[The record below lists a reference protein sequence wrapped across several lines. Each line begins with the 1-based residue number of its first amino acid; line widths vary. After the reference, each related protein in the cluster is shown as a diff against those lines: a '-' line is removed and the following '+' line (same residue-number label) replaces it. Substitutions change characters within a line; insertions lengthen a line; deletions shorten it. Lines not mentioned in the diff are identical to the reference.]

1 MEEQKTKKT
10 LMMVMCIFGTVGIFV
25 NYIKLPTSLI
35 AVVRGSLG
43 AIFLFSMTKF
53 KKEKISI
60 KGIKTN
66 WKMLFFSGALIG
78 LNWIFLFE
86 AYKYTTVAIAT
97 LCSYLAPVFMML
109 ASHFILKEK
118 LSKINVIC
126 ISVALLGM
134 LFVSGVLESKELA
147 AGNFRGIFFGLMT
160 ALCYA
165 CVVFMNKFIKGVKAN
180 DMTIVQLAV
189 AALALLPYTL
199 ISGSVSNIEFD
210 FVSIIFLLIIS
221 TLHTG
226 YSYAVYFECVGKLK
240 TQTVAIYSYIDPI
253 VAIVFSAIILK
264 QRMTFLSMV
273 GAVLILG
280 STLFSEL
287 MEKKRKI

>member
-1 MEEQKTKKT
+1 MEDRKTKSI
-10 LMMVMCIFGTVGIFV
+10 LIMVMCIFGTVGIFV

-43 AIFLFSMTKF
+43 ATFLFAMIKF
-53 KKEKISI
+53 RKEKISFESI
-60 KGIKTN
+60 KVN
-66 WKMLFFSGALIG
+66 WKILFFSGTLIG

-118 LSKINVIC
+118 LNKINIIC
-126 ISVALLGM
+126 ISIALLGM
-134 LFVSGVLESKELA
+134 FFVSGVLESKEFT
-147 AGNFRGIFFGLMT
+147 AGNFRGILFGLMT
-160 ALCYA
+160 AVCYA
-165 CVVFMNKFIKGVKAN
+165 FAVFINKSVKGVKPN

-189 AALALLPYTL
+189 AALILLPYIL
-199 ISGSVSNIEFD
+199 ISKTVSNIEFD
-210 FVSIIFLLIIS
+210 LRSVIFLLIIS
-221 TLHTG
+221 ILHTG
-226 YSYAVYFECVGKLK
+226 FSYAVYFDCVSKLK
-240 TQTVAIYSYIDPI
+240 TQTVAIYSYLDPI

-264 QRMTFLSMV
+264 QRMNFLSII

-287 MEKKRKI
+287 MEKKKKI

>member
-1 MEEQKTKKT
+1 MEEQKTKRT
-10 LMMVMCIFGTVGIFV
+10 LIMVMCIFGTVGIFV

-35 AVVRGSLG
+35 AFVRGSLG
-43 AIFLFSMTKF
+43 ATFLFAMTKF
-53 KKEKISI
+53 KKEKVSF
-60 KGIKTN
+60 KGIKVN
-66 WKMLFFSGALIG
+66 WKMIFLSGTLIG

-126 ISVALLGM
+126 ISIALLGM

-147 AGNFRGIFFGLMT
+147 AGNFRGILFGLMT
-160 ALCYA
+160 AVCYA
-165 CVVFMNKFIKGVKAN
+165 FAVFISKFVKGIKPN
-180 DMTIVQLAV
+180 DMTIIQLTV
-189 AALALLPYTL
+189 AAIVLFPYIL
-199 ISGSVSNIEFD
+199 ISKNVSNIEFD
-210 FVSIIFLLIIS
+210 LRSILFLLVIS

-226 YSYAVYFECVGKLK
+226 YSYAVYFDCVSKLK
-240 TQTVAIYSYIDPI
+240 TQTVAIYSYLDPI

-264 QRMTFLSMV
+264 QGMSFLSIV

-287 MEKKRKI
+287 IEKQKK

>member
-1 MEEQKTKKT
+1 MEEQKTKQT

-43 AIFLFSMTKF
+43 AVFLFAMTKF
-53 KKEKISI
+53 KKEKISFR
-60 KGIKTN
+60 GIKSN
-66 WKMLFFSGALIG
+66 GKMLFLSGTLIG

-118 LSKINVIC
+118 LSKINVLC

-134 LFVSGVLESKELA
+134 VFVSGVLESKELA
-147 AGNFRGIFFGLMT
+147 VGNFKGILLGLMT
-160 ALCYA
+160 AVCYA
-165 CVVFMNKFIKGVKAN
+165 FAVFINKSVKGIKPN
-180 DMTIVQLAV
+180 DMTIIQLAV
-189 AALALLPYTL
+189 AALALLPYIL
-199 ISGSVSNIEFD
+199 LSKSSLNIEFD
-210 FVSIIFLLIIS
+210 LRSIVFLLIIS

-226 YSYAVYFECVGKLK
+226 YSYAVYFECVSKLK

-253 VAIVFSAIILK
+253 VAIIFSAIILK
-264 QRMTFLSMV
+264 QRMSFLSMI

-287 MEKKRKI
+287 MEKKKKI

>member
-1 MEEQKTKKT
+1 MEEQKTKQT

-43 AIFLFSMTKF
+43 AVFLFAMTKF
-53 KKEKISI
+53 KKEKISFR
-60 KGIKTN
+60 GIKSN
-66 WKMLFFSGALIG
+66 GKMLFLSGTLIG

-118 LSKINVIC
+118 LSKINVLC

-134 LFVSGVLESKELA
+134 VFVSGVLESKELA
-147 AGNFRGIFFGLMT
+147 VGNFKGILLGLMT
-160 ALCYA
+160 AVCYA
-165 CVVFMNKFIKGVKAN
+165 FAVFINKSVKGIKPN
-180 DMTIVQLAV
+180 DMTIIQLAV
-189 AALALLPYTL
+189 AALALLPYIL
-199 ISGSVSNIEFD
+199 LSKSSLNIEFD
-210 FVSIIFLLIIS
+210 LRSIVFLLIIS

-226 YSYAVYFECVGKLK
+226 YSYAVYFECVSKLK

-253 VAIVFSAIILK
+253 VAIIFSAIILK
-264 QRMTFLSMV
+264 QRMSFLSMI